1 MKFFLVVNPKRPIKL
16 FVALV
21 LLGHCTSAYAHP
33 LRLSLSE
40 IEYDS
45 DQQLISI
52 SLRLF
57 LMDVREALIFDPQST
72 ELAFTLPNESP
83 AAERLLLNYVN
94 RLFYV
99 KANGGKIE
107 LQIKR
112 KRLSGEGD
120 NTALG
125 VLFEHRQEQPL
136 ISLEIKNA
144 VFTDL
149 FFDQNNI
156 VYVHVNGDSRSFML
170 NKKTPIHTLKF

>member
-1 MKFFLVVNPKRPIKL
+1 MVNPTRAIKL
-16 FVALV
+16 SVALAF
-21 LLGHCTSAYAHP
+21 LGHCIPAYAHP

-40 IEYDS
+40 MEYNS
-45 DQQLISI
+45 DLELITV

-57 LMDVREALIFDPQST
+57 LMDVREALIFDPQSA
-72 ELAFTLPNESP
+72 ELAFTLPHESP

-99 KANGGKIE
+99 KANGEKVD

-136 ISLEIKNA
+136 KSSKSRTLSSPTCFLIK
-144 VFTDL
+144 TIL
-149 FFDQNNI
+149 SM
-156 VYVHVNGDSRSFML
+156 YVNGDSRSFML
-170 NKKTPIHTLKF
+170 NEKRPFIH

>member
-1 MKFFLVVNPKRPIKL
+1 M
-16 FVALV
+16 
-21 LLGHCTSAYAHP
+21 
-33 LRLSLSE
+33 SE
-40 IEYDS
+40 IEYNS
-45 DQQLISI
+45 DQELITV

-57 LMDVREALIFDPQST
+57 LMDVREALIFDPQSA
-72 ELAFTLPNESP
+72 ELAFTLPHESP
-83 AAERLLLNYVN
+83 AAERLLLDYVN

-99 KANGGKIE
+99 KANGE
-107 LQIKR
+107 RVDLQIKR

-136 ISLEIKNA
+136 VSLEIKNA

-170 NKKTPIHTLKF
+170 NKKTPVHTLKF

>member
-1 MKFFLVVNPKRPIKL
+1 MVNPTRAIKL
-16 FVALV
+16 SVALAF
-21 LLGHCTSAYAHP
+21 LGHCIPAYAHP

-40 IEYDS
+40 IEYNS
-45 DQQLISI
+45 DQGLITV

-57 LMDVREALIFDPQST
+57 LMDVREALIFDPQSA
-72 ELAFTLPNESP
+72 ELAFTLPHESP

-99 KANGGKIE
+99 KANGEKVD

-136 ISLEIKNA
+136 KSLEIKNA

-170 NKKTPIHTLKF
+170 NKKTPVHTLKF

>member
-1 MKFFLVVNPKRPIKL
+1 M
-16 FVALV
+16 
-21 LLGHCTSAYAHP
+21 
-33 LRLSLSE
+33 SE
-40 IEYDS
+40 IEYNS
-45 DQQLISI
+45 DQELITV

-57 LMDVREALIFDPQST
+57 LMDVREALIFDPQSA
-72 ELAFTLPNESP
+72 ELAFTLPHESP
-83 AAERLLLNYVN
+83 AAERLLLDYVN

-99 KANGGKIE
+99 KANGE
-107 LQIKR
+107 RVDLQIKR

-170 NKKTPIHTLKF
+170 NKKTPVHTLKF

>member
-1 MKFFLVVNPKRPIKL
+1 MVNPTRAIKL
-16 FVALV
+16 SVALAF
-21 LLGHCTSAYAHP
+21 LGHCIPAYAHP

-40 IEYDS
+40 IEYNS
-45 DQQLISI
+45 DQELITV

-57 LMDVREALIFDPQST
+57 LMDVREALIFDPQSA
-72 ELAFTLPNESP
+72 ELAFTLPHESP

-99 KANGGKIE
+99 KANGEKVD

-125 VLFEHRQEQPL
+125 VLSNIDKNSLLNPSKSRTLSSPTCFL
-136 ISLEIKNA
+136 IKTILSMCTSTAIP
-144 VFTDL
+144 DL
-149 FFDQNNI
+149 
-156 VYVHVNGDSRSFML
+156 SC
-170 NKKTPIHTLKF
+170 